1 MSKVAVIAKLTAVDG
16 KRAEVVAALGEH
28 AVAAVADEPGC
39 EIYAPH
45 VDTGDEVTVWFY
57 ELYTDG
63 DALAAHGRTDGFAA
77 MGAALGGLLAAPPEI
92 HVLDPIVAKG
102 LQL

>member
-1 MSKVAVIAKLTAVDG
+1 MSKVAIIAKLTAAEG
-16 KRAEVVAALGEH
+16 KRDDLVAALTEH

-45 VDTGDEVTVWFY
+45 ADTGDEVTVWFY

-63 DALAAHGRTDGFAA
+63 DALAAHGKTEGFAA
-77 MGAALGGLLAAPPEI
+77 MGAALGGLLAGAPEI

-102 LQL
+102 LEL